1 MTEIHNGT
9 KATCR
14 YCGHEIIHEPW
25 FRDGREPNEP
35 VWSHIRS
42 GTKSCS
48 TRPVG
53 WAADNWPFASPASR
67 DGEEVAARTASGQQP
82 ESCRPIDVDGTTI
95 LVRGSGDWTDEDQ
108 HHMAAIVAAAKRRY
122 EAEHPACSCTHPQD
136 RHLSACTECPCVGY
150 APTWPRTAAP
160 AAGQPAEAQA
170 ADLLA
175 ACATE
180 YQVPVPEGGGTT
192 LQVRRQSLVHG
203 MGWAVSTRA
212 YGGGR
217 AWTTEGWQESI
228 SALSV
233 DRLFCWPDAATAV
246 TEARRALATVEEDE
260 TR

>member
-1 MTEIHNGT
+1 MAFEYID
-9 KATCR
+9 
-14 YCGHEIIHEPW
+14 
-25 FRDGREPNEP
+25 RDGDVLRVDSITAENGGP
-35 VWSHIRS
+35 HIALTIGNWEQGS
-42 GTKSCS
+42 LT
-48 TRPVG
+48 T
-53 WAADNWPFASPASR
+53 ADVAVDADRVEELVAGIR
-67 DGEEVAARTASGQQP
+67 DAARTASGQQP